1 MTFMEK
7 ETDFLNDINTALEK
21 NVLKI
26 RNRQSDFLLSVIL
39 NSVMAS
45 FISIISELEDGLEDL
60 EEQLLSPEQ
69 TDMPGD
75 HMKNSASR
83 SDPM

>member
-1 MTFMEK
+1 MPQQIAIVQGGNYLLTFMEK

-45 FISIISELEDGLEDL
+45 FISIIRNWKMD
-60 EEQLLSPEQ
+60 
-69 TDMPGD
+69 
-75 HMKNSASR
+75 
-83 SDPM
+83 